1 MPEKIK
7 LTQSVASFRAYL
19 NESITDKTAI
29 VLWIDKNIHLVGLVD
44 IVQEITQGLIPLF
57 IARTPKQYARIQSIF
72 KQVSQANVLSI
83 FEIKHNLTDD
93 EPRLEQ
99 LIFDWSVNE
108 DGILDVKTSY
118 SLVGQVRH
126 RGWQS

>member
-1 MPEKIK
+1 M
-7 LTQSVASFRAYL
+7 
-19 NESITDKTAI
+19 
-29 VLWIDKNIHLVGLVD
+29 
-44 IVQEITQGLIPLF
+44 F